1 MALEEC
7 AVGKGLG
14 PFPHGLRKR
23 KAGLPG
29 RGVLLQETAG
39 AEEPR
44 QVWVNREWRSE
55 AATRYSIG
63 FGTGGSIPM
72 VRDGESPAPSAV
84 FAVEGYAAAC
94 RNSTEYGRHW
104 PGRHP
109 HVVNGDWRSAVPLAL
124 RGVSEM
130 VKATQLRPGMVI
142 QFEGDLYTVF
152 TVDHRTPGN
161 KRGAM
166 ATRLRNLKSGAIM
179 DYRFR
184 AEEFVER
191 AILDEIEYEFL
202 YADGDG
208 WHFMNVEN
216 FEQIHLGREVLGDA
230 VDYLLPGVHLKLEF
244 YEGKPLGAIL
254 PDTVDLT
261 VTDTE
266 PTVQKATAS
275 AVMKPAKLETGLVIN
290 VPPFINNGDRVR
302 VDTSEAR
309 YVQRAQ

>member
-1 MALEEC
+1 
-7 AVGKGLG
+7 
-14 PFPHGLRKR
+14 
-23 KAGLPG
+23 
-29 RGVLLQETAG
+29 
-39 AEEPR
+39 
-44 QVWVNREWRSE
+44 
-55 AATRYSIG
+55 
-63 FGTGGSIPM
+63 
-72 VRDGESPAPSAV
+72 
-84 FAVEGYAAAC
+84 
-94 RNSTEYGRHW
+94 
-104 PGRHP
+104 
-109 HVVNGDWRSAVPLAL
+109 
-124 RGVSEM
+124 M

-166 ATRLRNLKSGAIM
+166 ATRLRNLKTGAII

-216 FEQIHLGREVLGDA
+216 FEQIHVNRDVLGDA
-230 VDYLLPGVHLKLEF
+230 VDYLLPGIHLKLEY
-244 YEGKPLGAIL
+244 YEGKPMGVIL
-254 PDTVDLT
+254 PDTVDL
-261 VTDTE
+261 VVMDTE
-266 PTVQKATAS
+266 PTMQKATAS
-275 AVMKPAKLETGLVIN
+275 AVMKPAKLETGLVIS

-302 VDTSEAR
+302 VDTSEGR